1 MTKLFKTFSAICML
15 SMISLSNTVYAW
27 EPTKPIT
34 IVVPSAP
41 GSVHD
46 QAVRQLLP
54 YLEKTAKVT
63 VIVENKPGAGHT
75 MGIRHFQT
83 LPDDNHKII
92 AVSSIGHMMDPFVY
106 PDAVRWDPI
115 EDFTFTVSTLSTPLV
130 ISSSAT
136 GNIKTLGDLVERIK
150 DTSQMLTV
158 SIVFPNQQALITSM
172 AEQLGVKNINHINF
186 VRYPNANKALTD
198 VVNSNIDIAI
208 GGVGPTISL
217 KDAGKINWV
226 ASTAD
231 KPLDFLPGLE
241 TVNSKFP
248 GLTQV
253 TTIGFL
259 LAKDV
264 PAEVVNWYVQNLTL
278 AANSASAT
286 DFRKNVRAY
295 LDPRAQTPIQLKQI
309 FIDTRNSLEPTYK
322 DLSKSN

>member
-1 MTKLFKTFSAICML
+1 MTKLFKTFSAICVM
-15 SMISLSNTVYAW
+15 SITSLVNAVYAW

-63 VIVENKPGAGHT
+63 VIIENKPGAGHT
-75 MGIRHFQT
+75 MGIRYFQT
-83 LPDDNHKII
+83 LTDDNHKII

-130 ISSSAT
+130 ISSSAL
-136 GNIKTLGDLVERIK
+136 GNIKTLDDLSKRIK
-150 DTSQMLTV
+150 DNSQPLKV

-172 AEQLGVKNINHINF
+172 AEQLGIKNTSHINF
-186 VRYPNANKALTD
+186 VRYPNANKALID
-198 VVNSNIDIAI
+198 VVNGNIDIAI
-208 GGVGPTISL
+208 GGVGPTVSL
-217 KDAGKINWV
+217 KDAGKINWI

-231 KPLDFLPGLE
+231 RPLDFLPGLE

-259 LAKDV
+259 LANDV
-264 PAEVVNWYVQNLTL
+264 PAEVVDWYVQNLTL
-278 AANSASAT
+278 AANSASAA

-295 LDPRAQTPIQLKQI
+295 LDPKAQTPIQLEQI
-309 FIDTRNSLEPTYK
+309 FIDTRNALEPTYK
-322 DLSKSN
+322 NLSPLN